1 MTVTECVLILC
12 HKVTVN
18 KLWASSYGVGVTV
31 LVFKEKAEKNTY
43 CKSYWINNCKER
55 PVPYHIRVLSHSRA
69 VINAFL
75 LTIAF
80 IKLMLQE

>member
-31 LVFKEKAEKNTY
+31 LVFKEKAEKNT
-43 CKSYWINNCKER
+43 
-55 PVPYHIRVLSHSRA
+55 
-69 VINAFL
+69 
-75 LTIAF
+75 
-80 IKLMLQE
+80 